1 MIPRMLRAILFDFS
15 GVLVDDEPVH
25 LELFRRVLAEEGVGL
40 AAADFARRRGADD
53 RSGFAALL
61 AAAGEA
67 ATVPRLMRLTARKA
81 SYYQER
87 IRREGY
93 PFIPGAAALVRDL
106 AGRGRMLGVVSGAL
120 REEVEGA
127 LRQEGLLDRFKV
139 LVTAEDAD
147 ADADADSGQ
156 GAGAGSPT
164 PAGYQR
170 ALEALNARPP
180 LPERLLHPHEVL
192 AVAANPAGLAAAAEV
207 GLATLGIR
215 GAGGVRGVRGGRTDS
230 RSGPPVADITVAGLD
245 ELTADRL
252 EGLYAE
258 VSRR

>member
-1 MIPRMLRAILFDFS
+1 MLRAILFDFS
-15 GVLVDDEPVH
+15 GVLVDDEPIH
-25 LELFRRVLAEEGVGL
+25 RELFRRVLAEEGIAL
-40 AAADFARRRGADD
+40 AAADVARHRGPDD
-53 RSGFAALL
+53 RSRFAALL

-93 PFIPGAAALVRDL
+93 PLAPGAAALARDL

-147 ADADADSGQ
+147 ADADQDAAAPRD
-156 GAGAGSPT
+156 GSPT

-192 AVAANPAGLAAAAEV
+192 AVAANPAGVAAAAEV
-207 GLATLGIR
+207 GLATLGVR
-215 GAGGVRGVRGGRTDS
+215 GAGGVRGVRGMRPDS
-230 RSGPPVADITVAGLD
+230 RSGPPAADITVAGLD